1 MKKYILDLM
10 STIRKP
16 EMKILP
22 GNLAFFLFLSI
33 VPIITLVGFIAALFS
48 VGTDSITQM
57 IIELLPQSI
66 SELLIPYLSNSGID
80 ANVLIF
86 MFSGFLLASNGPHS
100 IILASNTLYGI
111 EHSDYLKRR
120 IKSLFLTILLVFL
133 AIFMI
138 VVLAFGNNILKW
150 VLSIGPFQEIG
161 NKIYDLFLLLKWPT
175 ALFLIFFFIKLVYTM
190 APDRHIPS
198 KYMNKGAIFVTIGW
212 MLITAFYSYY
222 ITNFTKYDLFYGS
235 LSNIIVFLMW
245 TYFLS
250 YLLVLG
256 IAINNNELTN
266 STTHNSP

>member
-1 MKKYILDLM
+1 MP
-10 STIRKP
+10 TT
-16 EMKILP
+16 
-22 GNLAFFLFLSI
+22 AFFLFLSI

-86 MFSGFLLASNGPHS
+86 MFSGFLLASNGPH
-100 IILASNTLYGI
+100 
-111 EHSDYLKRR
+111 
-120 IKSLFLTILLVFL
+120 SLFLTILLVFL